1 MANSQLHEIKYFS
14 SLFVRSIAHELLRL
28 IVLEL
33 LYIFKHFS
41 VLQPNIDT
49 DIS

>member
-1 MANSQLHEIKYFS
+1 MANSQLHEMTYFS

-41 VLQPNIDT
+41 VFQPNIDT